1 MAGVGIGVQRE
12 QHPTG
17 DPIGGVGDELGDYV
31 CSPVAPVLAVALGEQ
46 SLATVT
52 ATEPLSREPHVIEAH
67 VVVFG
72 GAVLD
77 DLQESLAVLRVGRA
91 DVRPVEVVA
100 VASCRL
106 TALVDRDEVGIFARR
121 GVVTE
126 TRHHVH
132 GVRQGA
138 AARPVTSLT
147 S

>member
-106 TALVDRDEVGIFARR
+106 TALVDRDEVGFSLAAALSPKHDTMFTAFGR
-121 GVVTE
+121 
-126 TRHHVH
+126 
-132 GVRQGA
+132 GA